1 MKVNDTILKINN
13 IEKNYAAGED
23 SEKVHVLNSLSFSVK
38 KGEIVSIVGPSG
50 CGKSTLLNIVAGFEK
65 TDGGEVY
72 YNNTRVFGPN
82 SEIAVVFQA
91 PELFLWLTVSENIA
105 FGLNIKKEDKQVI
118 KDKVSDF
125 IKLVNLEGFEK
136 FYPNQLSIGMQQRVA
151 LARALILSPNM
162 LIMDEPFSALDYQTR
177 IMMQKLLLK
186 LWDKFKMTILFVTHD
201 VEEAIFLADK
211 TIVLSKRPAKI
222 IDEIIVPF
230 ERPRQISIIA
240 DNEFLK
246 LKSRVLGYLM

>member
-1 MKVNDTILKINN
+1 V
-13 IEKNYAAGED
+13 
-23 SEKVHVLNSLSFSVK
+23 F
-38 KGEIVSIVGPSG
+38 
-50 CGKSTLLNIVAGFEK
+50 
-65 TDGGEVY
+65 